1 MSPDLTGVYFT
12 IFIVV
17 GMVAYA
23 GADETLKVFYY
34 IGLQIRLQWINILMA
49 IMRFRLKRQLDRMER
64 QYKKDLEKINDERKQ
79 KLL

>member
-1 MSPDLTGVYFT
+1 MSANFTGIYFT

-23 GADETLKVFYY
+23 GVDETLRVFYY
-34 IGLQIRLQWINILMA
+34 IGLQIRFQWIKLLMA

-79 KLL
+79 ELF

>member
-12 IFIVV
+12 IFILV

-23 GADETLKVFYY
+23 GVDETLKVFYY

-64 QYKKDLEKINDERKQ
+64 QYKKDLEKINEERKQ
-79 KLL
+79 ELF